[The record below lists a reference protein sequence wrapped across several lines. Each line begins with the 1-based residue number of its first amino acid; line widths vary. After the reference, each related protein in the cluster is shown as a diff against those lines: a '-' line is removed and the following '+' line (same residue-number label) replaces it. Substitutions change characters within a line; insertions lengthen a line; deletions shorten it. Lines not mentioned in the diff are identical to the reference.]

1 MFYIYNGCKFVSK
14 LVSQIKKSAN
24 SRMIR
29 NADPAD
35 EKKSAKG
42 GIGKN
47 ADPSGGKKSAKAK

>member
-42 GIGKN
+42 DIREN
-47 ADPSGGKKSAKAK
+47 ADPAGEKSQQKVI

>member
-1 MFYIYNGCKFVSK
+1 
-14 LVSQIKKSAN
+14 
-24 SRMIR
+24 MIR

>member
-29 NADPAD
+29 NADSAD
-35 EKKSAKG
+35 EEKSAKG
-42 GIGKN
+42 DIREN
-47 ADPSGGKKSAKAK
+47 ADPAGGKKSAKAK